1 MIIVMKEKFI
11 ILLLGFVVNLLLFGS
26 VLAHS
31 VGEATPSCTLT
42 SMDGKPIPGLQKLQ
56 GDVVYVDFWAS
67 WCPPCVRSFPFM
79 DQLEHEF
86 KDQGLHVIGVNLDEK
101 LADAETFLEKYPVDF
116 DIAIDPDKQCVK
128 DFGVMAMPTSYLID
142 RKGVIRHIHQGFRE
156 GEAEKLRLAIEYL
169 LTEPQ

>member
-1 MIIVMKEKFI
+1 MKEKNI
-11 ILLLGFVVNLLLFGS
+11 ILMIGFIVNLLLVGS

-31 VGEATPSCTLT
+31 VGEATPACTLT
-42 SMDGKPIPGLQKLQ
+42 SLDGKPAPDLQKLQ
-56 GDVVYVDFWAS
+56 GEVVYVDFWAS

-101 LADAETFLEKYPVDF
+101 LTDAEVFLEKYPVEF
-116 DIAIDPDKQCVK
+116 DIALDPDKQCVK

-169 LTEPQ
+169 LTEPR